1 MTPDL
6 LRRIFAEAG
15 PDFSAAICEDAS
27 IADLDPKAIEALRQ
41 RWHGR
46 AKVDAILANRMY
58 EACIREGKPLPDFTH
73 TDEWQVSVALHGQI
87 VDEYFV
93 KFLAHIGR
101 ETKQSFGLQD
111 FLVFDLVHREQ
122 MVPAHLR
129 PTLRRLREIG
139 LVEVIGR
146 GRGMQYLLAR
156 RFYSAIG
163 QRGAYTRR
171 RGLDNESNKQLL
183 LRHLSDSGAGGCP
196 ALELQQVLPAVS
208 RTQLKRLLGQLKA
221 EGQAR
226 MVGATKGARWFAVA
240 QKQAPGVGPGASTR

>member
-1 MTPDL
+1 MTDTSRIEGLLATLNAVDVGSLEAIAKKMDEVQRDL
-6 LRRIFAEAG
+6 ESLGEPGLAG
-15 PDFSAAICEDAS
+15 AAAQ
-27 IADLDPKAIEALRQ
+27 AIEALRQ

-129 PTLRRLREIG
+129 PTLRRLR
-139 LVEVIGR
+139 
-146 GRGMQYLLAR
+146 
-156 RFYSAIG
+156 
-163 QRGAYTRR
+163 
-171 RGLDNESNKQLL
+171 
-183 LRHLSDSGAGGCP
+183 
-196 ALELQQVLPAVS
+196 
-208 RTQLKRLLGQLKA
+208 
-221 EGQAR
+221 
-226 MVGATKGARWFAVA
+226 
-240 QKQAPGVGPGASTR
+240 